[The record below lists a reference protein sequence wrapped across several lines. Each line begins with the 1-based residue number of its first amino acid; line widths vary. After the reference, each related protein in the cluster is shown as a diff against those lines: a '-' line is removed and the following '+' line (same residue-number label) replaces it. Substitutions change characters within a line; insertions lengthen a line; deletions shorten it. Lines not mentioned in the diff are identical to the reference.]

1 MTREMKNSGVEW
13 IGDIPSEWKVENLQ
27 WNMNEIIEK
36 NSPIKITSVLSLTKE
51 KGVIPYEDK
60 GNQGNKSKESIEDY
74 KIAYKGTIVANSMN
88 ILIGSVG
95 ISNYDGCVSPVYYV
109 FKNNNK
115 TDLRFL
121 NYIFTTEQ
129 FQKQLRKYA
138 NGILEIRLRVSSE
151 NIMKQKVM
159 FPPLSEQKKIADFL
173 DSKVTEIDKIISETK
188 ASIENYKEY
197 KQSVITEAVTKGL
210 DKNVSM
216 KEANNTYLGF
226 VPFEW
231 REKRLRFL
239 GLCQNGISKSIDFF
253 GKGYPFV
260 AYGDVS
266 KNISLP
272 ESVAGLIDTNE
283 NEREIYSVRY
293 GDVFFTRT
301 SETIEEVG
309 FASTCLKTIENAVFA
324 GFVIRFRPF
333 NQYELLPG
341 FSKYYFRSNIHRKF
355 FVKEMNLV
363 TRASL
368 SQELL
373 KKLPVLLPPLNE
385 QKRISN
391 FLDNKCAE
399 IDNLILEKEKFVT
412 NLEGYKKSLIYE
424 YVTGKKVV

>member
-1 MTREMKNSGVEW
+1 MIREMKNSGVEW

-159 FPPLSEQKKIADFL
+159 FPPLHEQKKIADFL
-173 DSKVTEIDKIISETK
+173 DTKVTEIDKIISETK

-210 DKNVSM
+210 DKNVPMKDSGIEWIGYIPKSRNVITPKVLFTLRKERAKCGERQLTASQQYGVIYQDEYMRITDTRIVTVEKDFEILKHVEKGDFVISM
-216 KEANNTYLGF
+216 RSFQGGIEYSENTGSISSAYVILIPNLKYVYPPFYKWLLKSSAYINALQSTSNLVRDGQAMRYANFIQVPLFTVPLKEQIEIATYL
-226 VPFEW
+226 
-231 REKRLRFL
+231 
-239 GLCQNGISKSIDFF
+239 D
-253 GKGYPFV
+253 
-260 AYGDVS
+260 
-266 KNISLP
+266 
-272 ESVAGLIDTNE
+272 
-283 NEREIYSVRY
+283 
-293 GDVFFTRT
+293 
-301 SETIEEVG
+301 
-309 FASTCLKTIENAVFA
+309 
-324 GFVIRFRPF
+324 
-333 NQYELLPG
+333 
-341 FSKYYFRSNIHRKF
+341 RKCT
-355 FVKEMNLV
+355 K
-363 TRASL
+363 
-368 SQELL
+368 
-373 KKLPVLLPPLNE
+373 
-385 QKRISN
+385 
-391 FLDNKCAE
+391 
-399 IDNLILEKEKFVT
+399 IDNLVAEKEKLIT
-412 NLEGYKKSLIYE
+412 NLKEYKKSLIYE
-424 YVTGKKVV
+424 YVTGKKVIE